1 MEAAQTPPPSADQLL
16 RIQGVAALTTLSKS
30 CINLWV
36 AQKRFPKPIALSSTV
51 KVWRATDIHD
61 WIEFRFDQMEY
72 GQSPPNLREK
82 RAGTNQ
88 PLIPTLTRL
97 RGLK

>member
-1 MEAAQTPPPSADQLL
+1 MDTVPTSPKSDDQLF
-16 RIQGVAALTTLSKS
+16 RIYDVAAVTTLSKS

-36 AQKRFPKPIALSSTV
+36 AQGRFPKPIALSSTV
-51 KVWRATDIHD
+51 KVWRAADIHD
-61 WIEFRFDQMEY
+61 WIKFRFDQMEDA
-72 GQSPPNLREK
+72 Q

-88 PLIPTLTRL
+88 PLIPTLTRV